1 MTITRASLVRASG
14 LAATTAGAIFVGVNI
29 GHPHLDATTVGTTD
43 VLVRST
49 LKVVMAML
57 ALAGISGMYLSQVR
71 RNGVLG
77 LVGYVTFAFGYLM
90 LMIPPYIAAFVL
102 PQVAGTDPAYVND
115 VLAAAT
121 ARPLDGDI
129 GPLQTVLMVQ
139 GLGYLAGGT
148 IFGIALF
155 RARVLTRWA
164 TVLLAVSGVATAAL
178 SVMPD
183 ALYRLLAFPNGIA
196 MVVLGYSL
204 WRSARDTAASPEVRP
219 AGRRTAPSPVGS

>member
-1 MTITRASLVRASG
+1 MTITRASLVKAAG
-14 LAATTAGAIFVGVNI
+14 VAATTAGAIFVGVNI
-29 GHPHLDATTVGTTD
+29 GHPHLDATTIGTTE
-43 VLVRST
+43 VIVRSS
-49 LKVVMAML
+49 LKVVMGML

-121 ARPLDGDI
+121 GRPFDGDI
-129 GPLQTVLMVQ
+129 GPLQTILMVQ
-139 GLGYLAGGT
+139 GFAYLAGGT
-148 IFGIALF
+148 LFGIALF
-155 RARVLTRWA
+155 RAHVLTRWA

-178 SVMPD
+178 SLMPD

-196 MVVLGYSL
+196 MIVLGYSL
-204 WRSARDTAASPEVRP
+204 WRSARDTAGTPEVLRP
-219 AGRRTAPSPVGS
+219 GRRTAPTPVGS